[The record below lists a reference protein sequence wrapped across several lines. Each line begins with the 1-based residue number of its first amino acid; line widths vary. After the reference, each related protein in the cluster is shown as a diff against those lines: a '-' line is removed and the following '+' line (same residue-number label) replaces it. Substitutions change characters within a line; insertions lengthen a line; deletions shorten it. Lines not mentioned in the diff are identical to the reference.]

1 MKLENIRWGIVGCGD
16 VCEVKSGPAF
26 QRIEHSSLVAVMRR
40 NGEKAKDFAQRHK
53 VPKWYED
60 ADQLISDPE
69 INAIYVATPPGSHM
83 EYTLKAIQQGKPVYV
98 EKPMALNYA
107 ECREM
112 VRVAEEASIPLFVAY
127 YRRCLPFFLHVKDWI
142 DREQIGTIRAVNI
155 RLYKGV
161 DSEAQEPAKDG
172 WRVDPKVSGGGHF
185 VDLAA
190 HQFDL
195 LDYIFGP
202 IAKVHGM
209 AANQA
214 GWYSAEDIVSASFEF
229 ESGIIGSGLWCFST
243 DRNYNLDEIE
253 ILGSKGRIIFPCFSQ
268 APLHMKNSYGVHEKI
283 ISHPKHIQEPLIQTV
298 VDELRGKNSSP
309 SSGKSAA
316 RTTWVMEKILESY
329 YQKP

>member
-1 MKLENIRWGIVGCGD
+1 MKLDIIRWGIVGCGD

-26 QRIEHSSLVAVMRR
+26 QQIEHSELVAVMRR

-53 VPKWYED
+53 VPKWYDD
-60 ADQLISDPE
+60 ADEIIGDPE

-83 EYTLKAIQQGKPVYV
+83 EYTLKALKQGKPVYV

-112 VRVAEEASIPLFVAY
+112 VQASEEVNIPLFVAY

-142 DREQIGTIRAVNI
+142 DREQIGKIRAVNI

-161 DSEAQEPAKDG
+161 DSMDGQQGKDD
-172 WRVDPKVSGGGHF
+172 WRVDPSISGGGHF

-195 LDYIFGP
+195 LDFIFGP
-202 IAKVHGM
+202 IAKVHGL

-214 GWYSAEDIVSASFEF
+214 GWYQAEDIVSTSFEF
-229 ESGIIGSGLWCFST
+229 ESGIVGSGLWCFSA
-243 DRNYNLDEIE
+243 DKNYNLDEIE
-253 ILGSKGRIIFPCFSQ
+253 ILGSKGRIVFPCFSQ
-268 APLHMKNSYGVHEKI
+268 GPLHMKNSHGVHEKI
-283 ISHPKHIQEPLIQTV
+283 ISHPKHIQHPLIQTV
-298 VDELRGKNSSP
+298 VNELRGGSASP
-309 SSGKSAA
+309 SSGTSAA

-329 YQKP
+329 YQ